1 LPAIQVRRAAPA
13 ARRSVCAGHLG
24 RVATV
29 FAEKLVYP
37 RAMLAGAASRLL
49 PTKGG
54 REQASNI
61 LQEAFSA

>member
-37 RAMLAGAASRLL
+37 RAMLAGAASRL
-49 PTKGG
+49 
-54 REQASNI
+54 
-61 LQEAFSA
+61 